1 LAQLEAVF
9 FDLDGLLADTEDLHV
24 FAYRTIAQKL
34 GIELSQEY
42 IFSFIGAPTSV
53 NMKKI
58 MHDFRIPEEQFEEL
72 LLLRYQSYLD
82 NVNNTPLSFMEGAVD
97 CIRYV
102 REIGLKTAL
111 VTSSNKEHSQA
122 VFTNIL
128 RNSLLHTSLTTFFDC
143 MVFGDDI
150 ENLKPAP
157 DIYIEAIRR
166 LRSAPE
172 RGIALEDSEAG
183 VMSAKS
189 AGLQAIAVPGPHT
202 RDQNFKKADR
212 ILSSLED
219 VAKLGLFQ

>member
-1 LAQLEAVF
+1 MVLLEAIF

-24 FAYRTIAQKL
+24 FAYRKIAQKL

-58 MHDFRIPEEQFEEL
+58 MHDFHIPEEKFEEL

-82 NVNNTPLSFMEGAVD
+82 TVNNTPLTLMEGAIE

-102 REIGLKTAL
+102 RERGLKTAL
-111 VTSSNKEHSQA
+111 VTSSTKEHSQA
-122 VFTNIL
+122 VFNNIL
-128 RNSLLHTSLTTFFDC
+128 QNSFLHTSLTNFFDC

-157 DIYIEAIRR
+157 DIYMEAIKR
-166 LRSAPE
+166 LRSTPE

-183 VMSAKS
+183 VIAAKS
-189 AGLQAIAVPGPHT
+189 AGLKVIAVPGPHT
-202 RDQNFKKADR
+202 RDQNFNKADR

-219 VAKLGLFQ
+219 VAKLGLF

>member
-1 LAQLEAVF
+1 
-9 FDLDGLLADTEDLHV
+9 
-24 FAYRTIAQKL
+24 
-34 GIELSQEY
+34 
-42 IFSFIGAPTSV
+42 
-53 NMKKI
+53 
-58 MHDFRIPEEQFEEL
+58 
-72 LLLRYQSYLD
+72 
-82 NVNNTPLSFMEGAVD
+82 
-97 CIRYV
+97 
-102 REIGLKTAL
+102 
-111 VTSSNKEHSQA
+111 
-122 VFTNIL
+122 
-128 RNSLLHTSLTTFFDC
+128 

-189 AGLQAIAVPGPHT
+189 AGLQVIAVPGPHT

>member
-1 LAQLEAVF
+1 
-9 FDLDGLLADTEDLHV
+9 
-24 FAYRTIAQKL
+24 
-34 GIELSQEY
+34 
-42 IFSFIGAPTSV
+42 
-53 NMKKI
+53 

-82 NVNNTPLSFMEGAVD
+82 NVNNTPLSFMEGAVE

-111 VTSSNKEHSQA
+111 VTSSNKEHCQA

-128 RNSLLHTSLTTFFDC
+128 RNSFLHTSLTTFFDC

-189 AGLQAIAVPGPHT
+189 AGLQVIAVPGPHT